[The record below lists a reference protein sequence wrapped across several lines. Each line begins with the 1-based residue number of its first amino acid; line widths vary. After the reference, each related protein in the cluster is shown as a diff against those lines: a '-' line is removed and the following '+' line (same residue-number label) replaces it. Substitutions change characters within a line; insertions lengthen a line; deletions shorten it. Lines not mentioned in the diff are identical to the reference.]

1 MSATVLRALDA
12 ELARDGAR
20 PLVTFYDGATGE
32 RIELSVR
39 TFDNWVCKVAN
50 LLGDELML
58 EARGAIAVDLP
69 AHWQSAVVVA
79 GAWAAGLRVI
89 EDAHAADVLVVGPHR
104 ERDPAPGV
112 AVLAVSLRPLGG
124 PFAEPIPKSWLDFA
138 REVPPQP
145 DSLLVDADVGAG
157 DPAIET
163 SSGSVS
169 HAELVRAG
177 LDAADLLG
185 LTAGGRLLTDLNPAR
200 ADELVAALVA
210 PIVAGAAVVIVVN
223 VTGEQRASIAAQ
235 EGVTATCWRGG
246 DA

>member
-58 EARGAIAVDLP
+58 EAGGAIAVDLP

-89 EDAHAADVLVVGPHR
+89 EDADAADVLVVGPHR

-124 PFAEPIPKSWLDFA
+124 PFTEIHDDGGCGPSAGRTHRAIS
-138 REVPPQP
+138 P
-145 DSLLVDADVGAG
+145 DGADSTPHCRTGG
-157 DPAIET
+157 FPAP
-163 SSGSVS
+163 G
-169 HAELVRAG
+169 
-177 LDAADLLG
+177 
-185 LTAGGRLLTDLNPAR
+185 
-200 ADELVAALVA
+200 
-210 PIVAGAAVVIVVN
+210 
-223 VTGEQRASIAAQ
+223 QQ
-235 EGVTATCWRGG
+235 
-246 DA
+246 